1 MAKTRNSA
9 YNAVQA
15 SPIHFQ
21 LQQGKDG
28 WVSKISRDASA
39 EGLVSRPSE
48 DNEPRVK
55 ETSTEG
61 SQHSPSHETNEND
74 LEDEEPEKDLRYQP
88 SYHRDNSDGVTPDAQ
103 VGFGDRWG
111 SKLMAQTVQREENHP
126 SAPGNKSFGTFS
138 PNIEPPKIS
147 NDDSIKTPRRKSAQQ
162 LEEHLLAD
170 LKSAGP
176 SPKATKE
183 QHTSPPIREFQLTVR
198 KSLFDHQAYIER
210 QAYYAGFNPEMKT
223 IMAEDLKDR
232 VPLEG
237 FLDCSLNKR
246 DVPLRIRLKRKEQH
260 RPQKSLRQLWETGK
274 RERGEV

>member
-1 MAKTRNSA
+1 TQNSA
-9 YNAVQA
+9 YNVVQA

-39 EGLVSRPSE
+39 EGSVSRPSDE
-48 DNEPRVK
+48 NEPRVK
-55 ETSTEG
+55 ETSAIDP
-61 SQHSPSHETNEND
+61 QHSPSHETNEND
-74 LEDEEPEKDLRYQP
+74 LQDEEPERDLRYQP
-88 SYHRDNSDGVTPDAQ
+88 SYHQDNSVGVTPDAP

-111 SKLMAQTVQREENHP
+111 SKLMAQALQREESHP
-126 SAPGNKSFGTFS
+126 GAPPNNPFGTFS
-138 PNIEPPKIS
+138 PNMVPPKTS
-147 NDDSIKTPRRKSAQQ
+147 NNDSINKPRRKSAQH
-162 LEEHLLAD
+162 LAEHLLTD
-170 LKSAGP
+170 IKSAGS
-176 SPKATKE
+176 SPEATKK
-183 QHTSPPIREFQLTVR
+183 QPTSPPSREFQLTVV
-198 KSLFDHQAYIER
+198 KSFFDHQAYIER

-246 DVPLRIRLKRKEQH
+246 DVPLRIRLKRKEQN
-260 RPQKSLRQLWETGK
+260 RYQMSLRELWETGK